1 MRQTTPNILDDVL
14 ALNAAAPAP
23 PAQRNLSLTAIRR
36 DGGTQPREGIDWDHV
51 ADMQQALADGAD
63 LPAISVIYDGTAYW
77 LWDGFHRWHAYA
89 NIGRL
94 EIPVVISQ
102 GTQEDAQWES
112 FAANQAHGL
121 KRTPSERERAIRGA
135 LKHPKASGLSNSA
148 IGKHLGVSDK
158 TVDKYRKEMESTS
171 EIPKSITR
179 IGADGRTYNTQNIG
193 SNRPARLYVGDLKG
207 LVAKWMGMHWQHAW
221 PDNPSHTNGEFWR
234 SLVAWMHENV
244 RETWQEGDLK
254 EAIKALHWLSRPEP
268 QPAASAP
275 SQQIAPATGA
285 VGLLAVWEL
294 EKVAREVSKQ
304 VYGDKPQPFALNDM
318 RQGARM
324 RQGRFWLLC
333 VQTIN
338 ANNWRH
344 ADLAQAI
351 HNVAEQMAQRAN
363 APADDLHAGAGRT
376 PPPPLTVAELV
387 EELTPHLAGFVQME
401 IDRAGL
407 GIENKCLAHARYV
420 LSDFSYRTSD
430 LNAALMLIG
439 GRRAQAAVN
448 REIIEQRQPTPA
460 AVVNGE
466 RSLPEWAE
474 PEAATRRQAIIENDR
489 RMMAEI
495 NSRTSQPE
503 PATVAQTVADVVA
516 AVHGEPVTVAQPAET
531 LPVSQRADY
540 ESDEWYT
547 PQEYIDAAREVM
559 GEIDLDP
566 ASSELAQTVVRA
578 NVYLTRFDD
587 GLRQVRWIHQRI
599 WLNPPYS
606 NPAPWIEKLV
616 REHQAGPYCTEAIV
630 LVNNATETSWFQLLL
645 ENFPVCLPAR
655 RLAFWRY
662 DHANVGARQ
671 GQAFFY
677 LGANADKFEQV
688 FKRFGPIL
696 RRVA

>member
-36 DGGTQPREGIDWDHV
+36 DGGTQPREGIDWEHV

-207 LVAKWMGMHWQHAW
+207 LVARWMGMHWPYNW
-221 PDNPSHTNGEFWR
+221 PDNPSHTNGQFWQQ
-234 SLVAWMHENV
+234 LTAWMHENV

-254 EAIKALHWLSRPEP
+254 EAIKALQWLNRREPEP
-268 QPAASAP
+268 ASAAP

-304 VYGDKPQPFALNDM
+304 IYGDKPQPFALNDM

-363 APADDLHAGAGRT
+363 APVPTTTIAPTPPHSPADSDLHTGAGRT
-376 PPPPLTVAELV
+376 PPPPLTVAEIV
-387 EELTPHLAGFVQME
+387 EELTPHLAAFAPGN
-401 IDRAGL
+401 IAGAAL
-407 GIENKCLAHARYV
+407 GEQNDVAERCALV
-420 LSDFSYRTSD
+420 LSDFTYQQAD
-430 LNAALMLIG
+430 L
-439 GRRAQAAVN
+439 RRALQRISNDRHLAMTKEASAAVAN
-448 REIIEQRQPTPA
+448 VDRPLPAWAADPQP
-460 AVVNGE
+460 
-466 RSLPEWAE
+466 
-474 PEAATRRQAIIENDR
+474 Q
-489 RMMAEI
+489 
-495 NSRTSQPE
+495 
-503 PATVAQTVADVVA
+503 PATVAQTVADVVE
-516 AVHGEPVTVAQPAET
+516 VHGEPQMEPQAAAAPRPAHLDDRDWE
-531 LPVSQRADY
+531 LRRLEDR
-540 ESDEWYT
+540 
-547 PQEYIDAAREVM
+547 IDKLLAGLKEIERPFGDLTGLHTQVVAARHGLETM
-559 GEIDLDP
+559 RR
-566 ASSELAQTVVRA
+566 TVRT
-578 NVYLTRFDD
+578 N
-587 GLRQVRWIHQRI
+587 
-599 WLNPPYS
+599 
-606 NPAPWIEKLV
+606 
-616 REHQAGPYCTEAIV
+616 
-630 LVNNATETSWFQLLL
+630 
-645 ENFPVCLPAR
+645 
-655 RLAFWRY
+655 
-662 DHANVGARQ
+662 
-671 GQAFFY
+671 
-677 LGANADKFEQV
+677 LGIND
-688 FKRFGPIL
+688 
-696 RRVA
+696 

>member
-1 MRQTTPNILDDVL
+1 MRQETPNILDNVL
-14 ALNAAAPAP
+14 PLNAAAPAP
-23 PAQRNLSLTAIRR
+23 PTTTLLALAAITN
-36 DGGTQPREGIDWDHV
+36 DGGTQMRAGMNAEKVKEYEEVI
-51 ADMQQALADGAD
+51 ADADAWPFPALVVFHDGAK
-63 LPAISVIYDGTAYW
+63 YW
-77 LWDGFHRWHAYA
+77 LADGFHRLNAAYRSGKFAQLPAEIKAGTRRDAVLYAAGA
-89 NIGRL
+89 NA
-94 EIPVVISQ
+94 
-102 GTQEDAQWES
+102 T
-112 FAANQAHGL
+112 HGL
-121 KRTPSERERAIRGA
+121 PRTKDDRRRAVETLVLDDEWGKWSNREIARRCAVDEKFVRQVKKDLGIDTA
-135 LKHPKASGLSNSA
+135 DNPQYTHPKTGETTTMNTA
-148 IGKHLGVSDK
+148 K
-158 TVDKYRKEMESTS
+158 
-171 EIPKSITR
+171 
-179 IGADGRTYNTQNIG
+179 IGA
-193 SNRPARLYVGDLKG
+193 NRPPRLFLGDLKG

-351 HNVAEQMAQRAN
+351 HNVAEQMAQRAT
-363 APADDLHAGAGRT
+363 DDLHTGAGRT
-376 PPPPLTVAELV
+376 PPPPLTVAEIV
-387 EELTPHLAGFVQME
+387 EELTPHLAGFAPGNIASASIGAKNDVAE
-401 IDRAGL
+401 RCVL
-407 GIENKCLAHARYV
+407 V
-420 LSDFSYRTSD
+420 LSDFTYQQADLYR
-430 LNAALMLIG
+430 AL
-439 GRRAQAAVN
+439 
-448 REIIEQRQPTPA
+448 QRISNERHLAMSKEASAP
-460 AVVNGE
+460 VVNGE
-466 RSLPEWAE
+466 RPLPDWAAE
-474 PEAATRRQAIIENDR
+474 PE
-489 RMMAEI
+489 
-495 NSRTSQPE
+495 PE
-503 PATVAQTVADVVA
+503 PATVAQTVADVVE
-516 AVHGEPVTVAQPAET
+516 VYGEPEPVAVPAEA
-531 LPVSQRADY
+531 LPVSQRSDY

-559 GEIDLDP
+559 GAIELDP
-566 ASSELAQTVVRA
+566 ASSDLAQSVVQA
-578 NVYLTRFDD
+578 TKHLTRAQD
-587 GLRQVRWIHQRI
+587 GLAMKIWLYQRI

-616 REHQAGPYCTEAIV
+616 REHQAGPYCSEAIV

-655 RLAFWRY
+655 RLAFWRH

-677 LGANADKFEQV
+677 LGPNADKFEQV

-696 RRVA
+696 RRIA